1 MRLRVQRCALLRYAA
16 LCYATLC
23 FASLRSYGLPWPIR
37 ANRGLLCYMYRYEE
51 KKALGFRCRK
61 VEIARASVG
70 GIISI
75 SLSFSPSFLLSYSPL
90 FPSVL
95 LSSLSCPPLLSPNG
109 PFHPVQ
115 RSTHLLCRRMGACE
129 GFAFTPSLAGVNQS
143 LIPQRSSSERNSA
156 STRSVIHPL
165 VTFSLGLA

>member
-51 KKALGFRCRK
+51 KGTGFSMSQSRDRPSEC
-61 VEIARASVG
+61 G
-70 GIISI
+70 GYHKYLSLL
-75 SLSFSPSFLLSYSPL
+75 LSFFPSFLLS
-90 FPSVL
+90 
-95 LSSLSCPPLLSPNG
+95 SLSYPPLLSPNG

-129 GFAFTPSLAGVNQS
+129 GFAFTPSLTGVNQS
-143 LIPQRSSSERNSA
+143 LTPQRSSSERNSA